1 MIPQQAASTVTNVDD
16 IEAYIR
22 SKDHSGKT
30 YLTAIDLPMRD
41 RKHVI
46 RELGYRSELLLVPT
60 PEREPE
66 TVTKPSPT
74 PQGENWASESDWG
87 AEGWKAPEEGL
98 EPPTRRLTAGCST
111 S

>member
-46 RELGYRSELLLVPT
+46 RELGYRSESCSSSRP
-60 PEREPE
+60 PKGNP
-66 TVTKPSPT
+66 KPSPNRHQRRRAKT
-74 PQGENWASESDWG
+74 GRLKAIG
-87 AEGWKAPEEGL
+87 ALRVGKLP
-98 EPPTRRLTAGCST
+98 RRDSNPRPAG
-111 S
+111 

>member
-22 SKDHSGKT
+22 SKEHSGKT

-46 RELGYRSELLLVPT
+46 RELGYM
-60 PEREPE
+60 
-66 TVTKPSPT
+66 
-74 PQGENWASESDWG
+74 GI
-87 AEGWKAPEEGL
+87 
-98 EPPTRRLTAGCST
+98 TAGAMFPGLDRACEELRERNSDI
-111 S
+111 